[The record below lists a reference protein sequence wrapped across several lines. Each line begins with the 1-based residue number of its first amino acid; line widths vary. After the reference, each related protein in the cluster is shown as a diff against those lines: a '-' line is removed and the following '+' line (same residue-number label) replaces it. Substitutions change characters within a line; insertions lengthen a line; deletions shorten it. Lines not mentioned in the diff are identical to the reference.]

1 MFFEKVFSR
10 KDVAVDLIQNYLP
23 KEIINDL
30 DLSTLQ
36 LENKSF
42 ISNELKS
49 SQSDLLFK
57 VLTKDCNAVFIYFL
71 LEHKS
76 FVDRWVMLQ
85 LLEYIIQICDEQ
97 RAINKQKRKE
107 IRAKNIKNEKPENE
121 GIDTEYLYPI
131 IPVVFYHGKTEW
143 NLNKDFSELF
153 HKGYIY
159 KKYLPD
165 YTFELINTA
174 NYSDDQFKGNVI
186 LRVSLMAMKHF
197 FMDDFDT
204 KIPELLCLLADLVEQ
219 IDSEI
224 GFLEVLLRY
233 LSANKKHNKKWLQ
246 RNLKRAFKDK
256 GGNVMT
262 SIADIWIEEG
272 IEKGK
277 REGKK
282 EGERLAAKKLIAKQ
296 MAKKFNIN
304 LKRIMPRLNPLRT
317 NDIMELGEYL
327 LAMNTFDDAN
337 RWINARK
344 KQIKM
349 MTQ

>member
-1 MFFEKVFSR
+1 MSQIINPHAMFFEKVFSR
-10 KDVAVDLIQNYLP
+10 KDVAVDLVQNYLP

-30 DLSTLQ
+30 DLPTLQ

-131 IPVVFYHGKTEW
+131 IPVVFYHGKAEW
-143 NLNKDFSELF
+143 NLKKDFSELF

-186 LRVSLMAMKHF
+186 LRVSLMALKHF
-197 FMDDFDT
+197 FMNDFET
-204 KIPELLCLLADLVEQ
+204 KVPDLLCLLADLIDQ

-233 LSANKKHNKKWLQ
+233 LSV
-246 RNLKRAFKDK
+246 LK
-256 GGNVMT
+256 
-262 SIADIWIEEG
+262 
-272 IEKGK
+272 
-277 REGKK
+277 
-282 EGERLAAKKLIAKQ
+282 
-296 MAKKFNIN
+296 
-304 LKRIMPRLNPLRT
+304 
-317 NDIMELGEYL
+317 
-327 LAMNTFDDAN
+327 
-337 RWINARK
+337 
-344 KQIKM
+344 
-349 MTQ
+349 

>member
-1 MFFEKVFSR
+1 MSQIINPHAMFFEKVFSR
-10 KDVAVDLIQNYLP
+10 KDVAVDLVQNYLP

-42 ISNELKS
+42 ISNELKP

-85 LLEYIIQICDEQ
+85 LLAYIVQICDEQ
-97 RAINKQKRKE
+97 RAINKQKRQE
-107 IRAKNIKNEKPENE
+107 IKAENIKNEKPENE

-131 IPVVFYHGKTEW
+131 IPVVFYHGKVEW
-143 NLNKDFSELF
+143 DPKKDFSELF
-153 HKGYIY
+153 HKGHIY

-174 NYSDDQFKGNVI
+174 NYADDQFKGNVI

-197 FMDDFDT
+197 FMDDFET
-204 KIPELLCLLADLVEQ
+204 KVPELLCLLANLIEQ

-224 GFLEVLLRY
+224 GFLEALLRY
-233 LSANKKHNKKWLQ
+233 LSANKKHDKKWLQ
-246 RNLKRAFKDK
+246 TNLKIAFKDK
-256 GGNVMT
+256 GGDIMT
-262 SIADIWIEEG
+262 SIADIWID
-272 IEKGK
+272 
-277 REGKK
+277 EGKK

-304 LKRIMPRLNPLRT
+304 LKRVMPRLNPLRT
-317 NDIMELGEYL
+317 DDIMELGEYIL
-327 LAMNTFDDAN
+327 VMKTFDDAN
-337 RWINARK
+337 QWINARK
-344 KQIKM
+344 KKIKM
-349 MTQ
+349 MT